1 MDKAK
6 NTIPYIDEKSNIE
19 LLNKRQTLEKKPPI
33 AEKRIVETERG
44 FKFEIINW
52 REILN
57 YYFPPS
63 V

>member
-1 MDKAK
+1 MDKVP
-6 NTIPYIDEKSNIE
+6 NTTHHIDEKSHIQ
-19 LLNKRQTLEKKPPI
+19 LINKKQSLEKKPPI